1 MFFSWR
7 KDFIVYQEINVE
19 PTKVT
24 DNNFKDKVQQIRLKE
39 LWVSVEASNWGILSP
54 ASQIIT
60 AYFLY

>member
-24 DNNFKDKVQQIRLKE
+24 DNNFKDKVQQIRMKE
-39 LWVSVEASNWGILSP
+39 LGFSVEASNLGILSP

-60 AYFLY
+60 ACFLY